1 MSSLPALIALG
12 SNQGRRLARLRRAAR
27 ELARLPRTRF
37 IKGSSVYESAPQG
50 PGRQGPYLN
59 AAVLLRTD
67 LAPLRL
73 LVELKRLE
81 SLAGRRPGPRWG
93 PRPLDLDII
102 LLGHRRIRSRLLT
115 LPHPL
120 AGERAFV
127 VRPAAELLPAW
138 RRLGR
143 PTGEDV
149 QCVAGPL
156 QA

>member
-1 MSSLPALIALG
+1 MSSALVLIALG

-27 ELARLPRTRF
+27 ALGRLPRTRF
-37 IKGSSVYESAPQG
+37 LKGSSVYESAPQG

-59 AAVLLRTD
+59 AAVLLRTG
-67 LAPLRL
+67 LAPSGL

-81 SLAGRRPGPRWG
+81 ALAGRRPGPRWG
-93 PRPLDLDII
+93 ARPLDLDII
-102 LLGHRRIRSRLLT
+102 LHGRRRVRSVLLT

-120 AGERAFV
+120 ARRRAFV

-138 RRLGR
+138 RRIGR